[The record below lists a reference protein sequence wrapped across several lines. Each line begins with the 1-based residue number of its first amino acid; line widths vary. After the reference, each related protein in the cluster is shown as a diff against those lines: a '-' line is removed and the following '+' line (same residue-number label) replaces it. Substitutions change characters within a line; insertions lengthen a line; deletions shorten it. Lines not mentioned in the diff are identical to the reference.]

1 MKGHQKNKV
10 LIIAYPTQG
19 HINPSLCFATRL
31 LKFGV
36 NVTFCTSFYA
46 IRRMDTQTTH
56 HGLTLAPIFDRHHNG
71 QQPTLQ
77 QFFSDFATNGVCAVE
92 EIIRSATATSQPFD
106 HLVYTTVVPWATKV
120 AAAHSLESTLLW
132 CQPATLL
139 DIYYYYFNGYQ
150 DLISCN
156 NNPTFP
162 INLPGLP
169 PITTSDLPSILLSS
183 CPKEQQFIVQILK
196 DHIDA
201 VKIAP
206 RILVNTFDELE
217 LEPIR
222 AIEKLVMLPVG
233 PLMPLELLDGR
244 DPSNNSFSCD
254 LFEKPEEDYVKWLST
269 KPKLSVVYASFG
281 SLSTLSI
288 DQAEEIASG
297 LLESGRPFLWV
308 IREGDQL
315 VKLSKI
321 DELKKQGMIVS
332 WCSQVE
338 VLNHEAIGCFLTHC
352 GWNSTIEALVA
363 GVPTVA
369 FAQWSD
375 QVTNAKMIEDVWKTG
390 VKVKRK
396 ERDGMVEG
404 NEIKRCVEIVMQDR
418 EMRRNAEKWREL
430 ARKAL
435 NDGES
440 STLNLQAFL
449 YDP

>member
-46 IRRMDTQTTH
+46 IRRIDTQTTH

-77 QFFSDFATNGVCAVE
+77 QFFSDFATNGVCAVD

-106 HLVYTTVVPWATKV
+106 HLVYTTVVPWATQV

-169 PITTSDLPSILLSS
+169 PITTSD
-183 CPKEQQFIVQILK
+183 
-196 DHIDA
+196 
-201 VKIAP
+201 
-206 RILVNTFDELE
+206 
-217 LEPIR
+217 
-222 AIEKLVMLPVG
+222 
-233 PLMPLELLDGR
+233 
-244 DPSNNSFSCD
+244 
-254 LFEKPEEDYVKWLST
+254 
-269 KPKLSVVYASFG
+269 
-281 SLSTLSI
+281 
-288 DQAEEIASG
+288 QAEEMASG

-363 GVPTVA
+363 GVPTIA

-390 VKVKRK
+390 VKVKRR